1 MRLERVMIDR
11 LNYQDT
17 FFPTEFGATPK
28 FFEASCLEVQAS
40 HPIPDQRLR
49 RWGAFKITSP

>member
-1 MRLERVMIDR
+1 MIDR